1 MKLNKLLE
9 RLTELTDADR
19 NEQLKQYSQL
29 KKTLKQLRSKQKK
42 LEEEIA
48 SEEDAKRC
56 KELEEK
62 LKIVSTQR
70 RKGLDLLKELRDQP
84 GES

>member
-9 RLTELTDADR
+9 RLKELTDADQS
-19 NEQLKQYSQL
+19 EQLKQYKQI
-29 KKTLKQLRSKQKK
+29 KKTLKQLRSKQKE
-42 LEEEIA
+42 LEKEITG
-48 SEEDAKRC
+48 EEDANRC

-70 RKGLDLLKELRDQP
+70 RKGLDLLKGLRDLP

>member
-19 NEQLKQYSQL
+19 SEQLKQYKQI
-29 KKTLKQLRSKQKK
+29 KKTLKQLRSKQKE
-42 LEEEIA
+42 LEQEIA
-48 SEEDAKRC
+48 SEEDNDRC

-70 RKGLDLLKELRDQP
+70 RKGLDLLKELRETH

>member
-19 NEQLKQYSQL
+19 SEQLKQYKQI
-29 KKTLKQLRSKQKK
+29 KKTLKQLRSKQKE
-42 LEEEIA
+42 LEQETA
-48 SEEDAKRC
+48 SEEDSDRC

-62 LKIVSTQR
+62 LKIVSAQR
-70 RKGLDLLKELRDQP
+70 RKGLDLLKELKDTP

>member
-29 KKTLKQLRSKQKK
+29 KKTLKQLRSKQKE
-42 LEEEIA
+42 LEEKIA

-70 RKGLDLLKELRDQP
+70 RKGLDLLKELRDLP

>member
-19 NEQLKQYSQL
+19 SEQLKQYKQL
-29 KKTLKQLRSKQKK
+29 KKTLKQLRSKQKE
-42 LEEEIA
+42 LEQKIV
-48 SEEDAKRC
+48 SEEDSDNC

-70 RKGLDLLKELRDQP
+70 RKGLDLLKELRDTT
-84 GES
+84 GEP

>member
-9 RLTELTDADR
+9 RLTELTGADR
-19 NEQLKQYSQL
+19 SEQLKQYKQL
-29 KKTLKQLRSKQKK
+29 KKTLKQLRIKQKE

-56 KELEEK
+56 KEHEEK

-70 RKGLDLLKELRDQP
+70 RKGLDLLKELRAQP
-84 GES
+84 VES